1 MKNIVRIAAVALV
14 IVMLAAT
21 LASCG
26 GLSGTYE
33 TGLLGQ
39 TVAYEFKGSKV
50 TIKVTLLGTVN
61 SIEGKYKISGDEITF
76 EFDDDD
82 DADKYE
88 GTFTFE
94 QGDDYIKIAGVK
106 YNKQ

>member
-50 TIKVTLLGTVN
+50 TITVTLLGTVN
-61 SIEGKYKISGDEITF
+61 SIEGKYKVSGDEITF
-76 EFDDDD
+76 EFDDD

-94 QGDDYIKIAGVK
+94 KGDDYIKIAGVK